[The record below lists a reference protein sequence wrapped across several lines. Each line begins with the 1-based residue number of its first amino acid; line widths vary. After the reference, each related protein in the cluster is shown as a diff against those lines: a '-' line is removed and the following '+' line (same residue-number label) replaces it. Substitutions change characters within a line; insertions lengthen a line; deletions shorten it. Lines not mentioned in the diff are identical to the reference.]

1 MRARRVLRKSRI
13 SAVRSALLTTPREAA
28 GEPAGRHCQYPERPA
43 LPRLG
48 RTSCTGVVP
57 RNSRPAAILAIILIS
72 YFMILLDNSVIF
84 TGLPS
89 IRAGLDLSPTG
100 LSWVQ
105 DAYTLVFGGLLLLC
119 ARAGDIVGRRRLF
132 VIGLGIFGTASL
144 LIGLAPTG
152 GWMIAGRAVQGVGAA
167 IVAPTSLALITAYF
181 EGEARSRAVAWY
193 AATAGIGASLGL
205 LVGGALTDW
214 ISWRAAFLVNVPI
227 AVAMIIGARAVLA
240 ETPRQRGRFDLVGAL
255 CATLGMGG
263 LVFGIIESGEVGWG
277 SARVVG
283 AVVAGLVLLAVLVVT
298 EARAVQPIMPL
309 RLFRSRERSGA
320 YAARMLYMG
329 AMIGFFFFTTQY
341 LQDAL
346 GFTPLQAGLGFLPMS
361 LVNFV
366 VALAIPRLRTRV
378 PDAVLLAGGAALT
391 LVGMTWLSRAGIGD
405 AYLTSVALPMVLVGG
420 GQGLAFAPLTTSG
433 IAGVA
438 PRDAG
443 AASGLVNTAHQ
454 LGMALGLAV
463 LSAVAAGAGAGLT
476 GPAAV
481 VEHVG
486 AALTAGSVLL
496 AVALLVVLVVLVPAA
511 RRPRRQ
517 RSTVGERPAVR
528 AAA

>member
-1 MRARRVLRKSRI
+1 M
-13 SAVRSALLTTPREAA
+13 
-28 GEPAGRHCQYPERPA
+28 
-43 LPRLG
+43 
-48 RTSCTGVVP
+48 P
-57 RNSRPAAILAIILIS
+57 RNSKPAAVLAIILIS

-89 IRAGLDLSPTG
+89 IRAGLELTPTE

-105 DAYTLVFGGLLLLC
+105 DAYTLVFGGLLLLA

-132 VIGLGIFGTASL
+132 VIGLAVFGTASL
-144 LIGLAPTG
+144 LIGLAPAG
-152 GWMIAGRAVQGVGAA
+152 WWMIAGRAVQGVGAA

-181 EGEARSRAVAWY
+181 ENEARGRAVAWY
-193 AATAGIGASLGL
+193 GATAGIGASLGL

-227 AVAMIIGARAVLA
+227 AVAMIIGARRVLA
-240 ETPRQRGRFDLVGAL
+240 VTPRTTGRFDVVGAL

-263 LVFGIIESGEVGWG
+263 VVFGIIESGEVGW
-277 SARVVG
+277 SSPRVIV
-283 AVVAGLVLLAVLVVT
+283 ALVVGLVLLAALVVN
-298 EARAVQPIMPL
+298 EGRVEQPIMPL

-320 YAARMLYMG
+320 YGARMLYLG

-346 GFTPLQAGLGFLPMS
+346 GFTPLQAGLGFLPMT

-366 VALAIPRLRTRV
+366 VAMAIPRLAARV
-378 PDAVLLAGGAALT
+378 SNALLLAGGTAVT
-391 LVGMTWLSRAGIGD
+391 LVGMFWLSRAGVD
-405 AYLTSVALPMVLVGG
+405 DTYLGAVALPMMLVGA
-420 GQGLAFAPLTTSG
+420 GQGLAFAPLTNAG
-433 IAGVA
+433 IARVA
-438 PRDAG
+438 PSDAG

-463 LSAVAAGAGAGLT
+463 LAAVAAHAGPGLD

-481 VEHVG
+481 AARFG
-486 AALTAGSVLL
+486 AALTGSSVLL
-496 AVALLVVLVVLVPAA
+496 TIALVVVIVFIVPT
-511 RRPRRQ
+511 RRRHHRAP
-517 RSTVGERPAVR
+517 TVSAVEE
-528 AAA
+528 ATV

>member
-1 MRARRVLRKSRI
+1 
-13 SAVRSALLTTPREAA
+13 
-28 GEPAGRHCQYPERPA
+28 
-43 LPRLG
+43 
-48 RTSCTGVVP
+48 
-57 RNSRPAAILAIILIS
+57 
-72 YFMILLDNSVIF
+72 MILLDNSVIF

-132 VIGLGIFGTASL
+132 VVGLGIFGTAAL

-227 AVAMIIGARAVLA
+227 AIAMIIGARVVLT
-240 ETPRQRGRFDLVGAL
+240 ETPRQPGRFDVVGAL
-255 CATLGMGG
+255 CATLGMGA
-263 LVFGIIESGEVGWG
+263 LVFGIIESGEAGWG
-277 SARVVG
+277 SARVRSALVVG
-283 AVVAGLVLLAVLVVT
+283 VVLLATLVFT
-298 EARAVQPIMPL
+298 ESRVAQPVMPL
-309 RLFRSRERSGA
+309 RLFASRERSGA
-320 YAARMLYMG
+320 YAARALYMG
-329 AMIGFFFFTTQY
+329 AMIGFFFFTTQ
-341 LQDAL
+341 LMQDAL
-346 GFTPLQAGLGFLPMS
+346 GFTPLQAGLGFMPLS

-378 PDAVLLAGGAALT
+378 PDAVLLAAGVLLT
-391 LVGMTWLSRAGIGD
+391 LLGMVWLSRAGLGEG
-405 AYLTSVALPMVLVGG
+405 YLTSVALPMVLVGV
-420 GQGLAFAPLTTSG
+420 GQGLAFAPLTTAG

-438 PRDAG
+438 PADAG

-463 LSAVAAGAGAGLT
+463 LSAVAAGGGVGLD

-486 AALTAGSVLL
+486 AALTASSATASSVLL
-496 AVALLVVLVVLVPAA
+496 AVLVVLVPGA
-511 RRPRRQ
+511 RSPRPE

-528 AAA
+528 A

>member
-1 MRARRVLRKSRI
+1 
-13 SAVRSALLTTPREAA
+13 
-28 GEPAGRHCQYPERPA
+28 
-43 LPRLG
+43 
-48 RTSCTGVVP
+48 VP
-57 RNSRPAAILAIILIS
+57 RNSKPAAILAIILIS

-89 IRAGLDLSPTG
+89 IREGLDLSPTG

-105 DAYTLVFGGLLLLC
+105 DAYTLVFGGLLLLG

-132 VIGLGIFGTASL
+132 VIGLGVFGTASL
-144 LIGLAPTG
+144 LIGLAPAG
-152 GWMIAGRAVQGVGAA
+152 WWMIAARALQGVGAA

-205 LVGGALTDW
+205 LVGGALTDL

-227 AVAMIIGARAVLA
+227 AIAMIIAARAVLI
-240 ETPRQRGRFDLVGAL
+240 ETPRQSGRIDVVGAL

-263 LVFGIIESGEVGWG
+263 LVFGIIESGETGWG
-277 SARVVG
+277 SARVVVPL
-283 AVVAGLVLLAVLVVT
+283 VVGVVLLAALVVT
-298 EARAVQPIMPL
+298 ESRVAQPIMPL

-320 YAARMLYMG
+320 YAARLLYLG

-346 GFTPLQAGLGFLPMS
+346 GFTPLEAGLGFLPMS
-361 LVNFV
+361 LVNFI

-378 PDAVLLAGGAALT
+378 PDALLLAGGVLLT
-391 LVGMTWLSRAGIGD
+391 LVGMVWLSRAGISEV
-405 AYLTSVALPMVLVGG
+405 YLTSVALPMVLVGA
-420 GQGLAFAPLTTSG
+420 GQGLAFAPLTSSG
-433 IAGVA
+433 IAGV
-438 PRDAG
+438 PPQDAG

-463 LSAVAAGAGAGLT
+463 LSAVAVRAGTALT

-481 VEHVG
+481 AQQVG
-486 AALTAGSVLL
+486 AALTAGSALL
-496 AVALLVVLVVLVPAA
+496 GVALVVVLVVLVPGGRTKGALPVPGPTGTATRPEAGAA
-511 RRPRRQ
+511 
-517 RSTVGERPAVR
+517 SSS
-528 AAA
+528 